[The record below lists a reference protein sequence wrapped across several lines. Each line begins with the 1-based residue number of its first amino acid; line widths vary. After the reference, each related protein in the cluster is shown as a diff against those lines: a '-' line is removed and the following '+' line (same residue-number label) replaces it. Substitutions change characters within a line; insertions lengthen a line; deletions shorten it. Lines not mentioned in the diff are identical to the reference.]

1 MQKKE
6 FQEIGH
12 TGGKVTFNV
21 VTDPQG
27 RRQYQVGWTHQSP
40 RPAALFAVW
49 ALRQGVAVAGINLG
63 GIGTPWN
70 DPPVPGCFPVFIG
83 SDSEGKF
90 GHQCHACRGYWR
102 SAGTSVMCPYCASG
116 GDRHLFLTEAQEH
129 YVAQYC
135 ERLNEALADE
145 KDGEHVIDMDAVAA
159 AVGKDSEKP
168 PFYYAEESQ
177 QKSFTCPACGAFND
191 IIGRFCYCSACGTR
205 NDLHELETDVLQKLH
220 ARANAGGGY
229 ESCVADA
236 VGAFDT
242 FVGQYAKELTRRVPL
257 RSARKN
263 RLERTRF
270 HDLQAAAAEL
280 KAGFDI
286 DILDGLKPD
295 DVAFATLMFHRRHVY
310 EHNGSVV
317 DEKYLKDS
325 GDTTVRLRQEIRE
338 SQTSAHRIIGL
349 VAKMAENLHNGF
361 HDIFPPEAEPVRRY
375 SERMKRQR
383 SQMGRAHRAAVDT
396 RTGQ

>member
-12 TGGKVTFNV
+12 TGGKVNFNV
-21 VTDPQG
+21 VTDAEG

-49 ALRQGVAVAGINLG
+49 ALPQGVAVAGINMG

-70 DPPVPGCFPVFIG
+70 PPPVPGCFPVFIS

-90 GHQCHACRGYWR
+90 GHQCYACRGYWR
-102 SAGTSVMCPYCASG
+102 SAGSPVMCPYCAST
-116 GDRHLFLTEAQEH
+116 GDRHLFLTEAQERF
-129 YVAQYC
+129 VAQYC
-135 ERLNEALADE
+135 ERLRQALADE
-145 KDGEHVIDMDAVAA
+145 KDGEHLIDMDPVAD
-159 AVGKDSEKP
+159 AVGKDAEKP

-191 IIGRFCYCSACGTR
+191 IIGKFCYCSACGMR
-205 NDLHELETDVLQKLH
+205 NDLHELENDTLPKLR

-229 ESCVADA
+229 EFCVADA

-242 FVGQYAKELTRRVPL
+242 FVAQYAKELVRRVPL
-257 RSARKN
+257 RSARKS
-263 RLERTRF
+263 RLQRMRF
-270 HDLQAAAAEL
+270 HDLETTAAEL

-310 EHNGSVV
+310 EHNGGVV

-325 GDTTVRLRQEIRE
+325 RDTTVRLRQEIHE
-338 SQTSAHRIIGL
+338 SQASAHRIVGV
-349 VAKMAENLHNGF
+349 VAKMAENLNNGF
-361 HDIFPPEAEPVRRY
+361 HDIFPPEAELVRRY
-375 SERMKRQR
+375 SERMKGQR
-383 SQMGRAHRAAVDT
+383 ARMAPPQGVGN
-396 RTGQ
+396 TGAGQ